1 MKNYLCHMIWDMINM
16 RIHEEI
22 RRGVIR
28 YDEELPGSSWQAIWE
43 YMTRYE
49 EIWGVMI
56 ASPVSSWQACPAR
69 GWGSAR
75 PPPSCSTSHLKMQSN
90 VSQEI
95 QRDFRSHKSIAA
107 TLTNPFSKIL
117 TKPGVRRLFH
127 TLLPLPLLLDELS
140 APNSLSMFQ
149 AKGCERTN
157 DFIWNKTFTAITKIS
172 FLLCHKNDAQ
182 F

>member
-1 MKNYLCHMIWDMINM
+1 MGSKEFQTKYYIKSQKQLETWADDKF
-16 RIHEEI
+16 
-22 RRGVIR
+22 
-28 YDEELPGSSWQAIWE
+28 DEELPG
-43 YMTRYE
+43 
-49 EIWGVMI
+49 
-56 ASPVSSWQACPAR
+56 SSWQACPAR

-157 DFIWNKTFTAITKIS
+157 DFI
-172 FLLCHKNDAQ
+172 
-182 F
+182 